1 MPKSYVL
8 PAEVREE
15 LLRYL
20 GNKPYREVASGM
32 LALINL
38 QPLEEEASD
47 QAKLGRSVA
56 ADAPENA
63 DGG

>member
-1 MPKSYVL
+1 MPKSYIL
-8 PAEVREE
+8 PAEAREE

-38 QPLEEEASD
+38 QPFEEDEAPPGEVSD
-47 QAKLGRSVA
+47 ARTEQGS
-56 ADAPENA
+56 A
-63 DGG
+63 DG